1 VSAPFERV
9 MVVGIGLIG
18 GSLAAALRALPDA
31 PHVTGTDADEG
42 ALALALEHGVLDDAV
57 PVESVDGTLLAADL
71 VVLATPAAGTSE
83 WLELLGEIG
92 YAGVV
97 TDVASTKTAVVQ
109 DARRLLAP
117 GATFIGG
124 HPMAGSERSGVAAA
138 DPELF
143 RGAYYVLTP
152 SDDTD
157 AEAYR
162 RLHRLVT
169 SIGARVIA
177 LDATA
182 HDEAVAAISHVPHV
196 AASALTN
203 LAAERAAGGP
213 DVLRLA
219 AGGFKDMT
227 RIAAGSPDLWTG
239 ICLDNREAVIRGL
252 DELTSQ
258 MEEFSAVLGAG
269 DREGVRAWLGRAAD
283 VRRSLPA
290 QWVPA
295 SERLREL
302 TVGMTDRPGAVSAI
316 TLAAARAGCNIE
328 DIGID
333 HVTED
338 TAVLHLLLTDEGDV
352 DALVA
357 DLQTDGFE
365 VTLERLAPEGGGA

>member
-1 VSAPFERV
+1 MSSGFRRIAIIGV
-9 MVVGIGLIG
+9 GLIG
-18 GSLAAALRALPDA
+18 GSLAAALHELADA
-31 PHVTGTDADEG
+31 PHVVGIDPDADS
-42 ALALALEHGVLDDAV
+42 LALALERGIIDAGFGPADADPALLGAELV
-57 PVESVDGTLLAADL
+57 VIATPVLAAD
-71 VVLATPAAGTSE
+71 T
-83 WLELLGEIG
+83 WLQRLGDLG

-97 TDVASTKTAVVQ
+97 SDVASTKAAIVA
-109 DARRLLAP
+109 DAKRLLGP

-124 HPMAGSERSGVAAA
+124 HPMAGSERSGVSAA
-138 DPELF
+138 DAELF

-152 SDDTD
+152 ASDT
-157 AEAYR
+157 ETESYR
-162 RLHRLVT
+162 SLHRLLTAV
-169 SIGARVIA
+169 GARVIA

-182 HDEAVAAISHVPHV
+182 HDEAVAAISHVPHI

-203 LAAERAAGGP
+203 LAAQRASAGS

-239 ICLDNREAVIRGL
+239 ICLDNRDAVARGL
-252 DELTSQ
+252 DEFGAQLA
-258 MEEFSAVLGAG
+258 EFASLVRGRDA
-269 DREGVRAWLGRAAD
+269 DGVREWLARAAD

-290 QWVPA
+290 RWVPA

-302 TVGMTDRPGAVSAI
+302 TVSMSDRPGAVSAI

-352 DALVA
+352 EALINYLVSSGFDV
-357 DLQTDGFE
+357 DLEPLT
-365 VTLERLAPEGGGA
+365 PEGGGA